1 MKIRLFALVLLVTVL
16 LSGCACQHEWSDA
29 DCTNPQICGKCQE
42 VSGEPLGHSFQAA
55 TCDTPEVCSRCG
67 ATQGQ
72 ALGHQMDD
80 PDCTTPATCRACG
93 LTDGDPLGHDYDIW
107 AQIDSDMTHT
117 CNLCGNVETVPYDP
131 LLYTQDQLLGN
142 WDLFALGPESS
153 ALYGPVYALHF
164 SKNFQVS
171 GRFNNKDFVGTW
183 SLAYV
188 TDDSYS
194 GTLTISGEIYDFYYD
209 VSAQVVIT
217 PFYDKDGEH
226 VADAQLKRVDD
237 AEPFVIGTWSVE
249 YNDSTY
255 QLKLMSDRSFLASFD
270 IPFHG
275 KWYLYPTTL
284 MQGHSMNVIY
294 TIGATCYENRSYC
307 FFLERPIE
315 EGSGSIQFYG
325 YWGDD
330 DKVIF
335 TQTSTDGIATPEEAE
350 TLRALREKAKEAE
363 QANQPA
369 QSENTPTQSKS
380 LDEFKNA
387 LVGQWVSQDYFAISE
402 FEALTP
408 SSDGFYDISGIT
420 KKSTEYSI
428 SLEAGGSFTG
438 ILGDAVNGTWVLNP
452 DTIYA
457 QDTYSDIR
465 GTLTLSDN
473 QETWD
478 FTLAYS
484 DGYGYSLFFQW
495 NGLQINFLCYT
506 PEDYANLTSGKQEF
520 TGTWSKCSYGVYVD
534 SSASL
539 SETEGCSLTLHEDGT
554 LSGNLVDGV
563 VSGTWSYCGY
573 DPNAKYYT
581 ASLEIDGQTVEAT
594 FSESSNDLY
603 FNLNNASGQ
612 RACYSF
618 SK

>member
-1 MKIRLFALVLLVTVL
+1 M
-16 LSGCACQHEWSDA
+16 GC
-29 DCTNPQICGKCQE
+29 
-42 VSGEPLGHSFQAA
+42 
-55 TCDTPEVCSRCG
+55 
-67 ATQGQ
+67 
-72 ALGHQMDD
+72 

-93 LTDGDPLGHDYDIW
+93 LTDGEPLGHDYDIW
-107 AQIDSDMTHT
+107 TQIDSDMTHT
-117 CNLCGNVETVPYDP
+117 CNLCGNVETIPYDP

-142 WDLFALGPESS
+142 WELSS
-153 ALYGPVYALHF
+153 IGNTRTYNYYPIYALHF
-164 SKNFQVS
+164 SKDYQVS
-171 GRFNNKDFVGTW
+171 GRFLSEDFVGTW
-183 SLAYV
+183 SLSECA
-188 TDDSYS
+188 DDYYE
-194 GTLTISGEIYDFYYD
+194 GTLTISGECHTFCYQLSTQTVTTSYYN
-209 VSAQVVIT
+209 S
-217 PFYDKDGEH
+217 DGEYGGE
-226 VADAQLKRVDD
+226 ACLLRVDD
-237 AEPFVIGTWSVE
+237 AEPFVIGSWSVE
-249 YNDSTY
+249 YNDTTY
-255 QLKLMSDRSFLASFD
+255 QLKLMSDRTFLASFD

-275 KWYLYPTTL
+275 KWYLCPTLAMKDPSKIANFVYL
-284 MQGHSMNVIY
+284 M
-294 TIGATCYENRSYC
+294 GASCYENNRYAL
-307 FFLERPIE
+307 FLERPAE
-315 EGSGSIQFYG
+315 GGSGSIQFSLHF
-325 YWGDD
+325 GDD
-330 DKVIF
+330 DIIF

-350 TLRALREKAKEAE
+350 TLRALREKAEEAE
-363 QANQPA
+363 QAKQPA
-369 QSENTPTQSKS
+369 QSEYTPTQSKS

-428 SLEAGGSFTG
+428 SLEAGGNFTG
-438 ILGDAVNGTWVLNP
+438 ILGDAVSGTWVLTP
-452 DTIYA
+452 DTIFA

-465 GTLTLSDN
+465 GTLTLSDS
-473 QETWD
+473 QETCD
-478 FTLAYS
+478 FTLTYS

-506 PEDYANLTSGKQEF
+506 PEDYAKLTSGKQEF

-539 SETEGCSLTLHEDGT
+539 SETEGCSLTLDEDGT
-554 LSGNLVDGV
+554 LSGKLVDGV

-594 FSESSNDLY
+594 FSESSIY
-603 FNLNNASGQ
+603 FNLTNAGGQ